1 MSVPNHE
8 NTAQSVLGKVFMT
21 ESFAWKIIDWRM
33 GQHAFSNPF
42 ADLGGHWICD
52 RQKEIMDLA
61 KEFGIEYYDQNVKG
75 TKVTQLGD
83 EGKVG

>member
-1 MSVPNHE
+1 MHFQPNP
-8 NTAQSVLGKVFMT
+8 V
-21 ESFAWKIIDWRM
+21 
-33 GQHAFSNPF
+33 

-52 RQKEIMDLA
+52 RQKEIIDLA

-83 EGKVG
+83 EGRVRVKRANHGGS